1 MRRFA
6 AILLLLCYVAVGSGA
21 AEYWHN
27 AEHAAEDAVLM
38 KAAADSGTPLVPIP
52 LHDESNCPLH
62 AQLHICAMAVGWAPL
77 LICLGLFV
85 AFLTLL
91 ASRLPVQRLALAV
104 ACRGPPIR

>member
-6 AILLLLCYVAVGSGA
+6 ATLLLMCYAALGSGA
-21 AEYWHN
+21 AEYLHN
-27 AEHAAEDAVLM
+27 AEHAAEDAVLV
-38 KAAADSGTPLVPIP
+38 AAAVRYGKPLGHVP

-62 AQLHICAMAVGWAPL
+62 AQLHICTMAVGWAPL

-91 ASRLPVQRLALAV
+91 ASRLPVQQLALAV
-104 ACRGPPIR
+104 ACRGPPFR